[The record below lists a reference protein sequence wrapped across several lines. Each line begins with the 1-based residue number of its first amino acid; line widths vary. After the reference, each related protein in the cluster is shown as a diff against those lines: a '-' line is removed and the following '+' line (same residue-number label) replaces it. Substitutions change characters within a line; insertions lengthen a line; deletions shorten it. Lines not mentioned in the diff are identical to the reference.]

1 MAENMK
7 TDGASA
13 GADSSLLEQIITDSK
28 VAHSDTE
35 KTRAKELIN
44 QLVQEVMD
52 GKINELTEHLQTAE
66 MEDRLS
72 ELESDA

>member
-1 MAENMK
+1 MNL
-7 TDGASA
+7 TLHNLD
-13 GADSSLLEQIITDSK
+13 Q
-28 VAHSDTE
+28 
-35 KTRAKELIN
+35 
-44 QLVQEVMD
+44 VMD

>member
-7 TDGASA
+7 TDGATA

-52 GKINELTEHLQTAE
+52 GKITV
-66 MEDRLS
+66 S
-72 ELESDA
+72 EI